1 MVMISNVHVTEA
13 ELDKELPFY
22 YLKAARAAKPKKGS
36 EPW

>member
-1 MVMISNVHVTEA
+1 MISSVHVIEA
-13 ELDKELPFY
+13 EMVDKELPFY